1 MLLFWF
7 SGISC
12 LLFFLFYHL
21 SCNSFFICWKTVKQ
35 RDLWNS
41 LLMETLQ
48 KLKIYILIIYVQG
61 YLSKE
66 PVGLT
71 THFCWI
77 SAGFQSLTPPGSFH
91 FLIPETSILYIA
103 MIYWQ
108 SPSDRNHKDAFR
120 AVVSLELPGISCQ
133 ISYIPPAS
141 STLFLLLLVLCDF
154 MCFVTY
160 CGLQWNW

>member
-1 MLLFWF
+1 M
-7 SGISC
+7 SA
-12 LLFFLFYHL
+12 FFPFYI
-21 SCNSFFICWKTVKQ
+21 SCNSFYICWKTVKKQ
-35 RDLWNS
+35 DLWNS

-66 PVGLT
+66 PVGLI

-77 SAGFQSLTPPGSFH
+77 SVGFQSLTPSGSSFH
-91 FLIPETSILYIA
+91 FFMLQTSILYIA

-108 SPSDRNHKDAFR
+108 SPSDRNHKEAFR
-120 AVVSLELPGISCQ
+120 AIVFLELRGISSQ

-141 STLFLLLLVLCDF
+141 STLFLLLLVLHDF
-154 MCFVTY
+154 MHFVTFP
-160 CGLQWNW
+160 GLQLNW